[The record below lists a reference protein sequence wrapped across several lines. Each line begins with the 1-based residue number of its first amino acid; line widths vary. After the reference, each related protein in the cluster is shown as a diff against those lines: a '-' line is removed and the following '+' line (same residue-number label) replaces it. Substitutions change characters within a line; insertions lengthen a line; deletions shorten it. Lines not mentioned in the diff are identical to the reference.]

1 MEVGVTKNDIH
12 RLIFR
17 NIDRDLFQPYLRA
30 SKSSQRH
37 RIGSMAYPLDNGDY
51 LYEDDLDWMIELIIG
66 IRKFTT
72 TYSSSVEQYIVDFFK
87 QNKNMR
93 LDQLMDVFDLAINL
107 ELEGNT
113 ISEGDRLIAFD
124 NLEKALNDVCNQNPC

>member
-1 MEVGVTKNDIH
+1 MVALNPRACRWFYVT
-12 RLIFR
+12 
-17 NIDRDLFQPYLRA
+17 
-30 SKSSQRH
+30 
-37 RIGSMAYPLDNGDY
+37 
-51 LYEDDLDWMIELIIG
+51 G
-66 IRKFTT
+66 I
-72 TYSSSVEQYIVDFFK
+72 YSSSVEQYIVDFFK